1 MNFLAV
7 LLALAIERLFAGLLR
22 WRRLPL
28 LAAYGRYVAGRLAP
42 APAGGR
48 LWQAVLYAALPAA
61 AVALVSLQRL
71 TGLGHLLYAAT
82 VLLFALGPDDLYSE
96 LSEYIAASRA
106 GRPEA
111 ATLAADLLADDACQR
126 TGSPI
131 THVADAVLV
140 QANNRLFGV
149 LFWFVL
155 LGPAG
160 AVLFRVTDVLR
171 RAAIADGIADATADP
186 KGEVVAG
193 AGDCAVVLQRLH
205 GWLAFVPARLLALSY
220 GVAGSFDDAF
230 RGWRSYLSEE
240 RREFFEANDLL
251 LVHAGQGAIGAA
263 WQDADDVARS
273 ELVQGLLRRS
283 LVLWLAVLAAIML
296 LTEPA

>member
-7 LLALAIERLFAGLLR
+7 LLALAVERLFAGLLQ

-28 LAAYGRYVAGRLAP
+28 LAAYGRYAAGRLVP
-42 APAGGR
+42 APASGR
-48 LWQAVLYAALPAA
+48 LWQGVLYAALPAA
-61 AVALVSLQRL
+61 AVALVALQRL
-71 TGLGHLLYAAT
+71 TGLGHVLYAAI
-82 VLLFALGPDDLYSE
+82 VLLFALGPDGLYSE
-96 LSEYIAASRA
+96 LSGYISASRA

-126 TGSPI
+126 TGAAV
-131 THVADAVLV
+131 TRVADAVLV

-149 LFWFVL
+149 LFWFAL

-171 RAAIADGIADATADP
+171 RAAIADAS
-186 KGEVVAG
+186 GEVVAG
-193 AGDCAVVLQRLH
+193 ARDCAVVLQRLH

-230 RGWRSYLSEE
+230 RGWRSYLSAE

-251 LVHAGQGAIGAA
+251 LVHAGQGALGAA
-263 WQDADDVARS
+263 WQDAADDVERA

-296 LTEPA
+296 LTEQG